1 MPQLRRF
8 SVALNRR
15 ASNGSLVSQILQRL
29 RRSPSLV
36 ATGAGL
42 AVVAGS
48 VAAYAVLYEPY
59 WLELTRLELAL
70 PNLPSALDGLV
81 IAHLSDFHLDRTAD
95 EMNPVLQAI
104 AACNA
109 ARPDVVVLTGDYT
122 TGRNCLPTLE
132 KTLGRL
138 DGRPVFAVLG
148 NHDYRFGRT
157 YRKELVATFERLGM
171 TVLDNRSASIEHRG
185 ARLWF
190 VGVGDGHTSHDRFG
204 EAVLDLTEND
214 RPRVLLTH
222 YPDLV
227 FDLPI
232 DQIDLALAGH
242 THGAQIHVPLVTAL
256 ALRHSDTI
264 FVGGLYWPRGVPLY
278 VNRGLGTSGYPIRL
292 FARPELAL
300 LTLRVSAEVDAED
313 RRRG

>member
-1 MPQLRRF
+1 MQQLRRL
-8 SVALNRR
+8 SVALNGR
-15 ASNGSLVSQILQRL
+15 ASNSSPVSQILQLL
-29 RRSPSLV
+29 RRSSSLV
-36 ATGAGL
+36 AAGAGL
-42 AVVAGS
+42 AAVAGG

-59 WLELTRLELAL
+59 WLEVTRRELAL

-81 IAHLSDFHLDRTAD
+81 IAQLSDFHLGRTTD
-95 EMNPVLQAI
+95 ELNPVSLAI
-104 AACNA
+104 DACNE

-157 YRKELVATFERLGM
+157 YRKGLMATFERLGM

-190 VGVGDGHTSHDRFG
+190 IGVGDGFTSHDRFG
-204 EAVLDLTEND
+204 EAMLDLTEND

-227 FDLPI
+227 FDLPME
-232 DQIDLALAGH
+232 QIDLALAGH
-242 THGAQIHVPLVTAL
+242 THGAQIHLPLVTAL

-264 FVGGLYWPRGVPLY
+264 FTGGLYWPRGVPLY
-278 VNRGLGTSGYPIRL
+278 VNRGLGTSSYPIRL
-292 FARPELAL
+292 FARPEVAL
-300 LTLRVSAEVDAED
+300 LTLRRAIEAPP
-313 RRRG
+313 